1 MLSFTLSGQRGVEG
15 LGLAAEHPAAA
26 EFWVCFSTAP
36 SNCHRERQRERQA
49 ERLGRWVLETAG
61 GGIQT
66 AGVKGK
72 Q

>member
-1 MLSFTLSGQRGVEG
+1 MEG

-61 GGIQT
+61 GLSKRWELRGNS
-66 AGVKGK
+66 K
-72 Q
+72 QYGLSRGED